1 MIPEKSYPPFPTE
14 DHDAMA
20 IALDIKSGDRVLDVG
35 GGHQPFAR
43 ADVIVDID
51 FDSSLDR
58 DGLPGSINLALHK
71 FVKADICA
79 LPFKDNAFDVSICIH
94 VLEHLNDPAKACN
107 ELMRVAGRGYIETP
121 SRSTEYFAGH
131 PTHKW
136 LIDDR
141 DNVLFF
147 EPIPYAVSPYLN
159 VVWPLVWNSPDLF
172 NMAGVV
178 HRDISCVQFAWKNNF
193 QYRVKQSLVKIC
205 SSNSSEALAA
215 RHYAFARN
223 LLYWAVPPGHGLY
236 HAKHAAELSPDN
248 RIYCELY
255 SFYLALS
262 GKWRMAVKHGF
273 PLKLFFYAVWGIFM
287 IKFSQKMKNWYKL
300 INGVFPI
307 K

>member
-1 MIPEKSYPPFPTE
+1 MIAEKSDLPFPTE
-14 DHDAMA
+14 NHGAMA
-20 IALDIKSGDRVLDVG
+20 IALGIKSGDRVLDVG
-35 GGHQPFAR
+35 GGHQPFVR
-43 ADVIVDID
+43 ADVVVDID

-58 DGLPGSINLALHK
+58 DGLPGTINPALHQY
-71 FVKADICA
+71 VKADICA

-94 VLEHLNDPAKACN
+94 VIEHLDDPAKACD

-121 SRSTEYFAGH
+121 SKSTEYFAGH

-136 LIDDR
+136 LIDKR

-159 VVWPLVWNSPDLF
+159 VAWPSVWNSPDLF
-172 NMAGVV
+172 NLAGVV
-178 HRDISCVQFAWKNNF
+178 HRDISCVQFAWKNHF
-193 QYRVKQSLVKIC
+193 KYLVKKPLTNNF
-205 SSNSSEALAA
+205 SSFNSEDEAA

-223 LLYWAVPPGHGLY
+223 LLYWAVPPEHGLY
-236 HAKHAAELSPDN
+236 HAKHAAELSPN
-248 RIYCELY
+248 NKRYKELY

-262 GKWRMAVKHGF
+262 GKWRMA
-273 PLKLFFYAVWGIFM
+273 LKLGISLKLCLFAVRGMFM
-287 IKFSQKMKNWYKL
+287 VKFSQKMKKWYKL